1 MATPLNHLAEAT
13 GYKLAIGGAGVS
25 TGSGLWVWLGANH
38 QVLASIGV
46 IVGIIVGI
54 TGLIIQSLAARARER
69 RERETHAAAMARLRA
84 GHDA

>member
-1 MATPLNHLAEAT
+1 MATPGIHLAQAT

-25 TGSGLWVWLGANH
+25 TGSGLWVWLGANN
-38 QVLASIGV
+38 QELASIGV

-69 RERETHAAAMARLRA
+69 REREAHAVTMARLRA